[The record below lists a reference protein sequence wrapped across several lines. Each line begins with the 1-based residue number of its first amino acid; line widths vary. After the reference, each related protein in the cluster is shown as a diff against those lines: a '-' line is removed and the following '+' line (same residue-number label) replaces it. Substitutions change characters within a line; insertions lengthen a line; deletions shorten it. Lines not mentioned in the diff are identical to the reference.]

1 MTFKIKT
8 THRYLRKKEIKKTTV
23 LTLVSRMHAQIDEAQ
38 GRLYLYDL
46 NSTNGTFV
54 NGQRIKSEEY
64 EIKEGD
70 EIQIGN
76 VRFVLA

>member
-1 MTFKIKT
+1 MN
-8 THRYLRKKEIKKTTV
+8 
-23 LTLVSRMHAQIDEAQ
+23 
-38 GRLYLYDL
+38 GR
-46 NSTNGTFV
+46 
-54 NGQRIKSEEY
+54 RIVAEER

>member
-1 MTFKIKT
+1 M
-8 THRYLRKKEIKKTTV
+8 KKKV
-23 LTLVSRMHAQIDEAQ
+23 LGLTEIDESQ
-38 GRLYLYDL
+38 GKLFLYDL

-54 NGQRIKSEEY
+54 NGQRLKSEER

>member
-1 MTFKIKT
+1 MNKKIFLKFSNFVVKIEKCDFLPF
-8 THRYLRKKEIKKTTV
+8 THFL
-23 LTLVSRMHAQIDEAQ
+23 
-38 GRLYLYDL
+38 
-46 NSTNGTFV
+46 
-54 NGQRIKSEEY
+54 NGQRLKAEER